1 MLSNI
6 HKAINLQ
13 EEYNL
18 LKNSESTLQFNET
31 AFNFWKNNYNVLSEK
46 SFQDLITSYNYDEN
60 ILSNA
65 MSYNSSK
72 EEIKL
77 YNNYVRNKE
86 WYNFF
91 YESFQ
96 NLNLYK
102 YECQNDLLIICK
114 PFLNKV
120 YTELLNYFELLQC
133 FKNQKELINI
143 LMTHLEDTLFEI
155 IHRVMILDINEK
167 KNKKILKGS
176 NSEERYD
183 DYISL
188 YYSNDVKLN
197 LFSTYPTL
205 LRDISVKSM
214 FMLNYSKELLF
225 NIKNDHKEIEKFFDV
240 NLGNLKSVDIGKGD
254 THNQGRTVCL
264 LEYEHKT
271 LIYKPKKLDVNV
283 SIYKFSEKINAIST
297 KGSIKVPKTKVFSTH
312 SYEELIEYEPCSNN
326 RELKDYYYNYGFL
339 MGIIYYLNGNDIH
352 YENLISNNVHPVVV
366 DYETLLQQPI
376 NFENVESKNN
386 QLIEKNFFRISK
398 TALLPNT
405 SMNIKTNETS
415 IDISALSGQFQE
427 KAVSGYKIS
436 NIRTDNMRYEEVKL
450 DFSGSQ
456 NIPTEDVNSRS
467 YMKYKDEIK
476 LGFSESANLIRK
488 LANNY
493 EENFS
498 MFKNIQLRVIFRN
511 TSNYDSILY
520 HIKHPDLQKNML
532 DRDKILY
539 NLWALPLANKEIIKS
554 EKKQMYDLDIPIF
567 FMNSSENIVMT
578 PHNKKIE
585 GLINKTPY
593 DFLYYSLKKLDE
605 ENIEE
610 QKELIDIH
618 FPTFFYEKKKEF
630 ENRHEQKYSNI
641 TLINEAKE
649 IGNKIAYSSIKY
661 QNTYQWF
668 IPENTEEDKWI
679 TMMMDNNIYNGKSGI
694 FLFFYFLNQQ
704 TGLYKEFLDS
714 MILELKEN
722 RNDAIKNLGLN
733 SSELGYFYA
742 FSLIDDYLDYEDI
755 VIEHIYSI
763 MNTID
768 INNVYINL
776 DYINGALPF
785 LNTLIRY
792 FEKFNDNVFLEMAK
806 KIIEL
811 IEINDFKDTDGFG
824 HGNSGIKYTIN
835 NINRYIY
842 SEKLNNIL
850 EQLEQKHIN
859 LVTNKS
865 TWCNGNLGEFILNEN
880 NNIEE
885 ISMLDNDCLCHG
897 NMGIV
902 DIYLTRG
909 HLNDSKELLNN
920 IIMEKQFYGEYK
932 IFDTYHWR
940 DTSLFSGI
948 AGIGYQIL
956 RTLDNN
962 MKSLLT
968 I

>member
-1 MLSNI
+1 
-6 HKAINLQ
+6 
-13 EEYNL
+13 
-18 LKNSESTLQFNET
+18 
-31 AFNFWKNNYNVLSEK
+31 
-46 SFQDLITSYNYDEN
+46 
-60 ILSNA
+60 
-65 MSYNSSK
+65 
-72 EEIKL
+72 
-77 YNNYVRNKE
+77 
-86 WYNFF
+86 
-91 YESFQ
+91 
-96 NLNLYK
+96 
-102 YECQNDLLIICK
+102 
-114 PFLNKV
+114 
-120 YTELLNYFELLQC
+120 
-133 FKNQKELINI
+133 
-143 LMTHLEDTLFEI
+143 
-155 IHRVMILDINEK
+155 
-167 KNKKILKGS
+167 
-176 NSEERYD
+176 
-183 DYISL
+183 
-188 YYSNDVKLN
+188 
-197 LFSTYPTL
+197 
-205 LRDISVKSM
+205 
-214 FMLNYSKELLF
+214 
-225 NIKNDHKEIEKFFDV
+225 
-240 NLGNLKSVDIGKGD
+240 
-254 THNQGRTVCL
+254 
-264 LEYEHKT
+264 
-271 LIYKPKKLDVNV
+271 
-283 SIYKFSEKINAIST
+283 
-297 KGSIKVPKTKVFSTH
+297 
-312 SYEELIEYEPCSNN
+312 
-326 RELKDYYYNYGFL
+326 
-339 MGIIYYLNGNDIH
+339 
-352 YENLISNNVHPVVV
+352 
-366 DYETLLQQPI
+366 
-376 NFENVESKNN
+376 
-386 QLIEKNFFRISK
+386 
-398 TALLPNT
+398 
-405 SMNIKTNETS
+405 
-415 IDISALSGQFQE
+415 
-427 KAVSGYKIS
+427 
-436 NIRTDNMRYEEVKL
+436 
-450 DFSGSQ
+450 
-456 NIPTEDVNSRS
+456 
-467 YMKYKDEIK
+467 
-476 LGFSESANLIRK
+476 
-488 LANNY
+488 
-493 EENFS
+493 
-498 MFKNIQLRVIFRN
+498 
-511 TSNYDSILY
+511 
-520 HIKHPDLQKNML
+520 
-532 DRDKILY
+532 
-539 NLWALPLANKEIIKS
+539 
-554 EKKQMYDLDIPIF
+554 
-567 FMNSSENIVMT
+567 MT

-593 DFLYYSLKKLDE
+593 DFLYYSLKNLDE

-630 ENRHEQKYSNI
+630 ENRHEQKHSNI

-649 IGNKIAYSSIKY
+649 IGNKIASSSIKY

-704 TGLYKEFLDS
+704 TGLYREFLDS

-722 RNDAIKNLGLN
+722 RNYNIKNLGLN
-733 SSELGYFYA
+733 SSELGYFYV

-763 MNTID
+763 MNAID

-792 FEKFNDNVFLEMAK
+792 FEKFNDNIFLEMTK
-806 KIIEL
+806 KIVEFT
-811 IEINDFKDTDGFG
+811 EINDFKNTDGFG

-850 EQLEQKHIN
+850 EQLEQQDIN

-865 TWCNGNLGEFILNEN
+865 TWCNGNLGKFILNED

-920 IIMEKQFYGEYK
+920 IIREKQFYGEYK